1 MDPSF
6 ESSVFVNCPFD
17 EDYEPILQ
25 AICFCVVILGFTPR
39 LAPENSDVSSPR
51 LDRIIDLVR
60 GSKYGIHDLS
70 RSRAGAAGE
79 YLRMNMPFE
88 LGLDLGARRFGSG
101 QLESKVVLVLESE
114 RYDSQKALS
123 DIAGW
128 DVEAHGNDYLT
139 AIRRVHRWLTSQAP
153 IKRIGPSMIEGKYI
167 AFGSWYWNR
176 ELATGA
182 SEGDIREYPT
192 VDVVRAMHDW
202 MGEGQPAT

>member
-1 MDPSF
+1 MHPSF

-25 AICFCVVILGFTPR
+25 AICFTVVILGLYPR

-51 LDRIIDLVR
+51 IDRIIDLIR
-60 GSKYGIHDLS
+60 GSKFGIHDLS
-70 RSRAGAAGE
+70 RSRADTAGA
-79 YLRMNMPFE
+79 YFRMNMPFE
-88 LGLDLGARRFGSG
+88 LGLDLGARQFGRG
-101 QLESKVVLVLESE
+101 QLKEKAVLVLEKE

-128 DVEAHGNDYLT
+128 DVEAHNNDYLI

-153 IKRIGPSMIEGKYI
+153 LLRVGPSMIEGKYI

-182 SEGDIREYPT
+182 SEDDIREYPT
-192 VDVVRAMHDW
+192 VDVVRAMYEW
-202 MGEGQPAT
+202 MAQGQQ